1 MDNLMN
7 ILEAIIFAAGVPIK
21 KSDILNGLPKEVSR
35 KELNDAIDKLA
46 EKYSGDCGIRLEQFR
61 DKLQFSSNATYGAI
75 VSDLLRP
82 VREKELSKI
91 LLEVLSLIAYR
102 QPITRAEIEDC
113 RKGTSADYPLS
124 VLLKINMIKTCGF
137 KDAPG
142 KPILYGTT
150 DEFLKKFEIPSL
162 DKLPNYEEVM
172 RRLVEYSNYNI
183 QSDGLYRERVIGDK
197 FEDDNVVKDELD
209 EMMDMTVTPEFLQG
223 EELQVLEGK
232 GDEYVER
239 EVASD
244 VVQNDTTE
252 SDTDDSDNGDD
263 EIVT

>member
-1 MDNLMN
+1 MDNLLQM
-7 ILEAIIFAAGVPIK
+7 LEAIIFAAGVPVK
-21 KSDILNGLPKEVSR
+21 RSDILNGLPEEISR
-35 KELNDAIDKLA
+35 KQLNEAIDQLA
-46 EKYSGDCGIRLEQFR
+46 EKYSGDSGIVLEVFKDKVQFA
-61 DKLQFSSNATYGAI
+61 SNSKYGEI
-75 VSDLLRP
+75 VSDMLRP

-102 QPITRAEIEDC
+102 QPITRGEIEDC
-113 RKGTSADYPLS
+113 RGASADYPLS

-150 DEFLKKFEIPSL
+150 DDFLKKFEIESL
-162 DKLPNYEEVM
+162 DKLPDYEEVM

-183 QSDGLYRERVIGDK
+183 QTDGLYRERVIGEK
-197 FEDDNVVKDELD
+197 FEDDDAVKEELD

-223 EELQVLEGK
+223 EELQVLEGN
-232 GDEYVER
+232 GDDYEER
-239 EVASD
+239 EVAA
-244 VVQNDTTE
+244 DTAAVETVE
-252 SDTDDSDNGDD
+252 EDEDGG